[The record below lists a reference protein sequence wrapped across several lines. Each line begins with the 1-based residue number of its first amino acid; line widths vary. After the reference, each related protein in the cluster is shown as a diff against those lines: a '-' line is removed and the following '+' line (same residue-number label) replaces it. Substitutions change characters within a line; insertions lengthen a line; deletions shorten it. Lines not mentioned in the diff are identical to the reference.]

1 MASQLDQ
8 YGVKGRQDGHHSIAG
23 KKSMKFSN
31 NSYHT
36 AGYPSESN
44 GGTVRGPSQ
53 GARPA
58 GHHIGRYGR
67 GGHTSL
73 FDTESPFTNT
83 TRPLRTSANN
93 IGRLSSRPSSPRS
106 PNFVRVSANPMK
118 LSEPC
123 QSYDLEGEEADNE
136 RTPLVSSVRSS
147 RHRYARRPVS
157 GTSRNGY
164 SAEGRGHPLCR
175 RITAFLSLGALLA
188 VLIAAI
194 VIILVLCSQPLY
206 DVHVKDIRNVLASEQ
221 EIMLDINVHAV
232 NPNLIALQV
241 SDLDVNIFAKSKH
254 VRTDAL
260 WRSQQRKPER
270 GREDL
275 RVESEPLS
283 HEEHQTQQG
292 PSNHYH
298 SQETVDEGNDPIED
312 PETDS
317 QTMLLGRIFEFDSPL
332 IFDPSP
338 IRHRS
343 LSSIGEVRLAK
354 PGNHTEE
361 DGTGRWERVI
371 QHDFELIVRGVLRYS
386 LPISSKVQSASIAGR
401 VLVHPG
407 GGEERMDSIGTTGS
421 SLSHILKRD
430 LLRKPGKFRV
440 NIIRRTT

>member
-1 MASQLDQ
+1 MASQMDQ
-8 YGVKGRQDGHHSIAG
+8 YGGKGRQDGHHSIAG

-36 AGYPSESN
+36 AGYPNESN
-44 GGTVRGPSQ
+44 GGTVR

-73 FDTESPFTNT
+73 FDTESPFINT
-83 TRPLRTSANN
+83 TRPLRTAANN
-93 IGRLSSRPSSPRS
+93 VVRLSSRPSSPRS

-136 RTPLVSSVRSS
+136 RTPLVGSVRSS
-147 RHRYARRPVS
+147 RHRYSRRPVS
-157 GTSRNGY
+157 GTLRNGY
-164 SAEGRGHPLCR
+164 SAEERGHPLCR

-194 VIILVLCSQPLY
+194 VIILILCSQPLY

-254 VRTDAL
+254 VGTNAL
-260 WRSQQRKPER
+260 WRSQQGKL
-270 GREDL
+270 GYDREGLPMD
-275 RVESEPLS
+275 SEAFS
-283 HEEHQTQQG
+283 REEHQIN
-292 PSNHYH
+292 PNPYH
-298 SQETVDEGNDPIED
+298 SQETVDEGTDPIED

-343 LSSIGEVRLAK
+343 LSSIGEVRLGK
-354 PGNHTEE
+354 PGNQTEE
-361 DGTGRWERVI
+361 GGTGRWEKVI

-386 LPISSKVQSASIAGR
+386 LPITSKVRSASIAGR

-407 GGEERMDSIGTTGS
+407 GGEERMDSIDTTGS
-421 SLSHILKRD
+421 SFSHTIKRD
-430 LLRKPGKFRV
+430 MLRKPSKFRV
-440 NIIRRTT
+440 NFAR

>member
-1 MASQLDQ
+1 MASQMDQ
-8 YGVKGRQDGHHSIAG
+8 YGGKGRQDGHHSIAG

-44 GGTVRGPSQ
+44 GGTVRGLGQ

-73 FDTESPFTNT
+73 FDTESPFINT
-83 TRPLRTSANN
+83 MRPLRTAANN
-93 IGRLSSRPSSPRS
+93 VGRLSSRPSSPRS
-106 PNFVRVSANPMK
+106 LNFVRVSANPMK
-118 LSEPC
+118 LGEPC

-136 RTPLVSSVRSS
+136 RTPLVGSIRSS

-164 SAEGRGHPLCR
+164 SVEERGHPLCR
-175 RITAFLSLGALLA
+175 RITAFLSLGALLT

-194 VIILVLCSQPLY
+194 VVILILCSQPLY

-221 EIMLDINVHAV
+221 EIMLDINVHAI

-254 VRTDAL
+254 VGTNAL
-260 WRSQQRKPER
+260 WRTQQRKLGR
-270 GREDL
+270 GREGL
-275 RVESEPLS
+275 PAESQALS
-283 HEEHQTQQG
+283 REEHQIKS
-292 PSNHYH
+292 SNRYH
-298 SQETVDEGNDPIED
+298 SQETVDEGTDPIED

-354 PGNHTEE
+354 PGNQTEE
-361 DGTGRWERVI
+361 GGTGRWEKVI

-386 LPISSKVQSASIAGR
+386 LPITSKVRSASIAGR

-407 GGEERMDSIGTTGS
+407 GGEERMDSTDMTGFS
-421 SLSHILKRD
+421 FSHTLIT
-430 LLRKPGKFRV
+430 KPAAQTQQV
-440 NIIRRTT
+440 PN

>member
-1 MASQLDQ
+1 MASQMDQ
-8 YGVKGRQDGHHSIAG
+8 YGGKGRQDGHHSIAG

-31 NSYHT
+31 NSYHI
-36 AGYPSESN
+36 AGYPSEPN

-73 FDTESPFTNT
+73 FDNESPFINT
-83 TRPLRTSANN
+83 TRPLRTAANN
-93 IGRLSSRPSSPRS
+93 VGRLASRPSSPRS
-106 PNFVRVSANPMK
+106 PNFVRVSANPIK

-123 QSYDLEGEEADNE
+123 QSYDIEGEEADNE
-136 RTPLVSSVRSS
+136 RTPLVGSIRSS

-164 SAEGRGHPLCR
+164 SAEERAYPLCR

-194 VIILVLCSQPLY
+194 VIILILCSQPLY

-254 VRTDAL
+254 VGTNAL
-260 WRSQQRKPER
+260 WRSQQKKMGR
-270 GREDL
+270 GREGL
-275 RVESEPLS
+275 LMESEAFS
-283 HEEHQTQQG
+283 REENQSKS
-292 PSNHYH
+292 SNPYH
-298 SQETVDEGNDPIED
+298 SQETVDEGTDPIED

-354 PGNHTEE
+354 PGNQTEE
-361 DGTGRWERVI
+361 GGTGRWERVI

-386 LPISSKVQSASIAGR
+386 LPITSKVRSASIAGR

-407 GGEERMDSIGTTGS
+407 GGEERMDSIDTTVS
-421 SLSHILKRD
+421 SFSHTIKRN
-430 LLRKPGKFRV
+430 LQRKPSKFRV
-440 NIIRRTT
+440 NFTR